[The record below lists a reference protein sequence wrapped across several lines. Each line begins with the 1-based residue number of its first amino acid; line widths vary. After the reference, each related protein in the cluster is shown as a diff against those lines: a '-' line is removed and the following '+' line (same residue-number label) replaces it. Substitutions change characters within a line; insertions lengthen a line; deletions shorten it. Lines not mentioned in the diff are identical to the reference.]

1 MKKTLVIFSMVA
13 IVAACGNNNTS
24 ESSETKTPDA
34 QSSQPASTPEADPDA
49 EAGLQLIAQNDC
61 LTCHKVNDQ
70 LVGPSYMKVAEK
82 YKGDTTIITTLA
94 ERIINGSQG
103 HWGTVPMT
111 PHPSLSVEDAR
122 LMVKYVLS
130 LNQ

>member
-1 MKKTLVIFSMVA
+1 MKKTLIIFSMIA
-13 IVAACGNNNTS
+13 IVAACGNNNTAD
-24 ESSETKTPDA
+24 SSDTKTTSEQTAP
-34 QSSQPASTPEADPDA
+34 PASNEASDPDA
-49 EAGLQLIAQNDC
+49 EAGLQLIAQSDC
-61 LTCHKVNDQ
+61 LTCHKVNDK
-70 LVGPSYMKVAEK
+70 LVGPSYMQVAEK
-82 YKGDTTIITTLA
+82 YKGDTTVISTLA

-111 PHPSLSVEDAR
+111 PHPSLSVDDAR